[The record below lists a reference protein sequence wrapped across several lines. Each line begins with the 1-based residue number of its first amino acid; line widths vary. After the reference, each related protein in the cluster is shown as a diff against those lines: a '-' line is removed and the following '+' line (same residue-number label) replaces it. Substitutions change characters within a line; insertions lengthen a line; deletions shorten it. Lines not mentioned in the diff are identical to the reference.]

1 MLDYGFFDIT
11 IIIVKILI
19 CGVAVMSAIFGGIGI
34 FRVQIMSII
43 QPLRDFGGAGA
54 AMIDYSILAVA
65 CSVPGLAAMLI
76 AETAT
81 QANSQAMM
89 VLAGLVFLIVIGAPV
104 GFWIY
109 CAAMESSAR
118 QATLGKALLGL
129 RVIDLDGHRITF
141 LQATLRHF
149 GKILS
154 ILSFCFGYY
163 LAGWCTKN
171 KLCMIFLRNVWLCD
185 NIWTDTQ

>member
-11 IIIVKILI
+11 IILVKILI
-19 CGVAVMSAIFGGIGI
+19 CGVAVMSALFGGYLHISRPNHVDHPAPAG
-34 FRVQIMSII
+34 FWR
-43 QPLRDFGGAGA
+43 RAGA

-89 VLAGLVFLIVIGAPV
+89 VLAGLAFLIVIGAPV

-141 LQATLRHF
+141 SQATLRHF

-154 ILSFCFGYY
+154 MLSFCFGYY
-163 LAGWCTKN
+163 LAGWSHKKQALHDIPAKC
-171 KLCMIFLRNVWLCD
+171 LVVRA
-185 NIWTDTQ
+185 DTQ

>member
-1 MLDYGFFDIT
+1 
-11 IIIVKILI
+11 
-19 CGVAVMSAIFGGIGI
+19 
-34 FRVQIMSII
+34 
-43 QPLRDFGGAGA
+43 
-54 AMIDYSILAVA
+54 MIDYSILAVA

-89 VLAGLVFLIVIGAPV
+89 VLAGLAFLIVIGAPV
-104 GFWIY
+104 GFRIY

-141 LQATLRHF
+141 SQATLRHF

-154 ILSFCFGYY
+154 MLSFCLGYY
-163 LAGWCTKN
+163 MAGWSHKKQALHDIPAKC
-171 KLCMIFLRNVWLCD
+171 LVVRA
-185 NIWTDTQ
+185 DTQ